1 MTIRS
6 SNRKQEILQSLE
18 LMLEENLGQRIT
30 TAALASEVGVS
41 EPALYRHFPSK
52 TRMFEGLLEQME
64 QQLDQQFRL
73 IFRTHKLPEARIR
86 LMLEALLTYARQ
98 HPGLCRLLT
107 SEALLGEQDRLRE
120 RVDMLWQQLEKQ
132 FQQSLRERKLGTGKR
147 HGDEAAMANLL
158 LAFIEGRLHQ
168 YVRSG
173 FQRLPDA
180 DLVLQWP
187 ALQAALYSRD

>member
-1 MTIRS
+1 MTVRS

-18 LMLEENLGQRIT
+18 LMLEENPGQRIT

>member
-1 MTIRS
+1 MTARS
-6 SNRKQEILQSLE
+6 SNRKQEILQALE
-18 LMLEENLGQRIT
+18 LMLEENPGQRIT
-30 TAALASEVGVS
+30 TAALAAEVGVT

-64 QQLDQQFRL
+64 LDIDQQFRL

-86 LMLEALLTYARQ
+86 LMLETLLTYTRQ

-120 RVDMLWQQLEKQ
+120 RVDNLLQQLEKQ
-132 FQQSLRERKLGTGKR
+132 FQQCLRDRKLGTGKR

-158 LAFIEGRLHQ
+158 LAFIEGRVHQ
-168 YVRSG
+168 FVRSG
-173 FQRLPDA
+173 FNRLPDA

-187 ALQAALYSRD
+187 ALQAALYVRD

>member
-1 MTIRS
+1 MTTRS
-6 SNRKQEILQSLE
+6 SNRKQEILQALE
-18 LMLEENLGQRIT
+18 LMLEENPGQRIT
-30 TAALASEVGVS
+30 TAALAAEVGVT

-64 QQLDQQFRL
+64 QDLDQQFRL

-107 SEALLGEQDRLRE
+107 SEALLGEQDLLRE
-120 RVDMLWQQLEKQ
+120 RVDILWQQLEKQ

-147 HGDEAAMANLL
+147 HGDEGAMANLL

-173 FQRLPDA
+173 FVRLPDA